1 MKIVRKKS
9 GLVLG
14 KRAGFSF
21 VEIIVAILILGITL
35 SVAVP
40 SLLKKE
46 PKQQRQLFVQELNR
60 FLEQASHQGIVTGI
74 IQKITFDT
82 NKRELTVMAEKYAV
96 HDKQEKEEQQKNEPT
111 HRMAWPDNLD
121 VEQFFIQGVDEFSAR
136 NSGKTTNEIWFYLI
150 PDAMAQEVIIN
161 GRDIKDVRAG
171 GEQKTW
177 SFVLNPFTLR
187 FKIYEE
193 FQSPSW

>member
-1 MKIVRKKS
+1 MKTVQKKS

-14 KRAGFSF
+14 NKAGFSF
-21 VEIIVAILILGITL
+21 IEIVVVILILAVTL

-40 SLLKKE
+40 GLLKKE
-46 PKQQRQLFVQELNR
+46 PKQQRHLFVQQLDGL
-60 FLEQASHQGIVTGI
+60 LEQASYQALMTRH

-82 NKRELTVMAEKYAV
+82 SKRELTVVAEKTQ
-96 HDKQEKEEQQKNEPT
+96 HQEKQEEQQPAPAPT
-111 HRMAWPDNLD
+111 FRLAWPENLD
-121 VEQFFIQGVDEFSAR
+121 IEQFFIQGVDEFSAK
-136 NSGKTTNEIWFYLI
+136 NSGKTTNEIWFYII

-161 GRDIKDVRAG
+161 GRDTKDVRAG
-171 GEQKTW
+171 EEQKTW